1 MVEQVSTDPVDPRV
15 TRSRRLI
22 IEAAVALLVE
32 RGFGAATVE
41 AISARSGVAKT
52 TIYRHWPDK
61 EAVLRSAVE
70 SIVPTATAPD
80 TGRLRGD
87 LTHFAEDLAR
97 ILTTPPTSALIP
109 GLVAAAEHDPGLGL
123 LLAEFTA
130 GRRRPVHDAV
140 ARAVERGEISA
151 GTDPEAVAELLLGPL
166 FYRRLLSRMP
176 LTTEMI
182 GRTVETVER
191 TLAGSSR

>member
-1 MVEQVSTDPVDPRV
+1 MVGKQTSRDPTDPRV
-15 TRSRRLI
+15 TRSRRVI

-32 RGFGAATVE
+32 GGFGAATVE

-61 EAVLRSAVE
+61 DAVLRSAVE
-70 SIVPTATAPD
+70 SIVPIATAPD
-80 TGRLRGD
+80 TGSLRGD

-109 GLVAAAEHDPGLGL
+109 GLVAAAEHDPGLGR

-130 GRRRPVHDAV
+130 GRRQPVHDAV
-140 ARAVERGEISA
+140 IRAVNRGEIS
-151 GTDPEAVAELLLGPL
+151 TDSNTEAAAELLLGPL

-176 LTTEMI
+176 LTAGMI
-182 GRTVETVER
+182 EHTVEAVECM
-191 TLAGSSR
+191 LAGK

>member
-1 MVEQVSTDPVDPRV
+1 MAEQVSRDPVDPRV

-22 IEAAVALLVE
+22 LEAAVALLVE

-52 TIYRHWPDK
+52 TIYRHWPAK
-61 EAVLRSAVE
+61 EAVLQSAVE

-80 TGRLRGD
+80 TGSVRGD

-109 GLVAAAEHDPGLGL
+109 GLVAAAEHDTGLGRL
-123 LLAEFTA
+123 LTEFTA

-140 ARAVERGEISA
+140 ARGVERGEISA

-176 LTTEMI
+176 VTAEMI
-182 GRTVETVER
+182 ERTVQAVEC
-191 TLAGSSR
+191 TLGGPSR